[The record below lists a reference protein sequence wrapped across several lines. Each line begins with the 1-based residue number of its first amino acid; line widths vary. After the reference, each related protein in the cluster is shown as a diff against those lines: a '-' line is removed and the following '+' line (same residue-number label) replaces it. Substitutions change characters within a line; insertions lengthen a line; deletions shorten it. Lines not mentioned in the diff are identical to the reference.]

1 MTLHA
6 GRLAGLASFWGMS
19 RALRNSNK
27 GLGWL
32 RPVLTEEQSGTCAV
46 NCCEAILLLTRKG
59 WAVQESVQMKCLRQ
73 MRQFRN
79 YDKFIESR
87 LPHSIL
93 GVFCYDQH
101 LAMGTISKKDTS
113 PVIWFRFAIVY
124 QINVLMRQLKLF
136 TKSVVRIFLHPH
148 QLWTHST
155 ISFTKPDN
163 VCQLDQL
170 VPQMSMRCRLAA
182 VSLSWFRWDPV
193 VVAVGWMELPGR
205 SSHVVPPMCES
216 SEMVVFCLLNKM
228 QGLLTK
234 MRGFSRKC
242 LETQDCMAFFRSPIY
257 RDTFGYNS
265 IN

>member
-1 MTLHA
+1 MFETDE
-6 GRLAGLASFWGMS
+6 
-19 RALRNSNK
+19 
-27 GLGWL
+27 
-32 RPVLTEEQSGTCAV
+32 T
-46 NCCEAILLLTRKG
+46 
-59 WAVQESVQMKCLRQ
+59 

-136 TKSVVRIFLHPH
+136 TKSVVPIFLHPH
-148 QLWTHST
+148 QLWTHSM

-170 VPQMSMRCRLAA
+170 VAQMSRRCRLAA

-193 VVAVGWMELPGR
+193 VVAVGWIGIARAKLTRRATNVWELR
-205 SSHVVPPMCES
+205 VLCAV
-216 SEMVVFCLLNKM
+216 VVFCLLNKIW
-228 QGLLTK
+228 QDAGTLTK
-234 MRGFSRKC
+234 MRGSSRKC